1 MCVCVTLGLFKR
13 RENKNGY
20 IIDFGKACHSSFPPA
35 KKYSISY
42 SHIAP
47 EVLKCSPCSKAS
59 DIFSLGKIL
68 YKIGTR
74 FEIPVL
80 VSTAQKCLDANP
92 ARRPT
97 NTGIMATTGF

>member
-1 MCVCVTLGLFKR
+1 MSQF
-13 RENKNGY
+13 
-20 IIDFGKACHSSFPPA
+20 FSSC
-35 KKYSISY
+35 KEVQHSY

-47 EVLKCSPCSKAS
+47 EVLKGSPCTKAS

-74 FEIPVL
+74 FDIPVL
-80 VSTAQKCLDANP
+80 VSTAQKCLDAKP

-97 NTGIMATTGF
+97 NTGIMATLASEIFY